1 MSRTREIYWCETGY
15 IWSHFSQNNATLK
28 LYISKKV
35 LILRMRLKIVE
46 MDTLTKEEVQSFLEQ
61 FHAKLKIFGIIYRD
75 DRGKNQKTLEEL
87 EIKPSFRTVVIESL
101 QTEDYIEG
109 PVVDKLNMLG
119 DMWVFGKDVK
129 GREVYIKIMLS
140 GHCKQTICISF
151 HLAEHPLTYQF
162 K

>member
-1 MSRTREIYWCETGY
+1 MLQFFHKGLPRHRPIALFVYIADTREILVRDGLYQEPLFLKYT
-15 IWSHFSQNNATLK
+15 TLR
-28 LYISKKV
+28 LHISKKV

-129 GREVYIKIMLS
+129 GREVYVS
-140 GHCKQTICISF
+140 RSTWQNTH
-151 HLAEHPLTYQF
+151 
-162 K
+162 